1 MISSQGGALE
11 EEASILAEVKSISGR
26 RIEERRKRHRITQKQ
41 LAADVGIG
49 VRWLREIESG
59 NPKARVDDHLA
70 CAHALGLSS
79 AHLIIPMLFL
89 EHNMH
94 FPRHFFLDDMHQLET
109 LCVEFISN
117 LSLKTFLQPATGQ
130 NGPGGAGSAG

>member
-1 MISSQGGALE
+1 MISSQGGAFE
-11 EEASILAEVKSISGR
+11 EGASILAEVKTISGR

-49 VRWLREIESG
+49 VRWLREIEAG
-59 NPKARVDDHLA
+59 NPKSRVDDHIA

-94 FPRHFFLDDMHQLET
+94 FPRHFFLDDMHQLEA
-109 LCVEFISN
+109 LCIDFISN
-117 LSLKTFLQPATGQ
+117 LSLRTFLQPADSKK
-130 NGPGGAGSAG
+130 GPSPAPSAA